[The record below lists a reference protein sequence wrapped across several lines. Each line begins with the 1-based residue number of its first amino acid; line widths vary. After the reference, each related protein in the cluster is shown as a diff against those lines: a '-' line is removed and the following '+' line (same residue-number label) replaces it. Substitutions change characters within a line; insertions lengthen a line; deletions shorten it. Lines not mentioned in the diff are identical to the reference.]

1 MKTLWMWMALAAVS
15 LCAADAPKESVPPAP
30 VSEEVMRFL
39 GAKLNLKVSDMD
51 PALALEW
58 QLRLADI
65 PLPIESTEKASAK
78 KVSFELVDVTL
89 AEALRTISKNTG
101 VQYRIVGKSIR
112 LAMPEEWKEI
122 DAGKKRFEELK
133 KKEAAAK

>member
-1 MKTLWMWMALAAVS
+1 MKSVCVLVALFAVS
-15 LCAADAPKESVPPAP
+15 LSAADAPKDSAPPAP

-39 GAKLNLKVSDMD
+39 GVTINLRVTDMD
-51 PALALEW
+51 PGTALEW

-65 PLPIESTEKASAK
+65 PLSVEATEKASAK
-78 KVSFELVDVTL
+78 KVAFELVDVTL
-89 AEALRTISKNTG
+89 AEALRTVSKNTG
-101 VQYRIVGKSIR
+101 AQYRIVGKAIR

-122 DAGKKRFEELK
+122 DAGKKRFEEMK

>member
-1 MKTLWMWMALAAVS
+1 MKTLWVVMTLCAVS
-15 LCAADAPKESVPPAP
+15 LVAADAPKDSAPPAP

-39 GAKLNLKVSDMD
+39 GARITLKVVDME
-51 PALALEW
+51 PGTALGW
-58 QLRLADI
+58 QLRLAEV
-65 PLPIESTEKASAK
+65 PLGIESTEKASAK
-78 KVSFELVDVTL
+78 RTSLDLVDATL

-122 DAGKKRFEELK
+122 DAGKKRFEDLI